1 MASIIPRG
9 DGVWQIQVSGGYRI
23 DGKPRRVSRTV
34 HGTYSEAR
42 DAAYALELEMG
53 NTPALGSGITLDGY
67 FEGVYLKGHGD
78 LDPKTVSNY
87 RTIWRLHVSP
97 RFGGRPLAE
106 PSPAEVQRW
115 VSSMTH
121 GTAIHAAK
129 LLRAVLR
136 DAWYIGMLSSEPMR
150 RPLRYP
156 KADYGKLDV
165 WGADEALDAL
175 SRLHGHRLLPLVAV
189 MVGAGLRRSEAMAL
203 RWEDMEFAEG
213 YVRMT
218 VDKAASRA
226 DGRTKNAGSVRVVA
240 LMEPFASIL
249 ADCRSEG
256 PICPMRDAGWVARL
270 WRSLFE
276 GAVDD
281 PDGRKSRPAGP
292 LHGMRYI
299 PMKQLRATNTT
310 LMHEAGVPDTTLSMV
325 HGHTDVRTDYRHY
338 IAPTSTA
345 ADSAAKMLQTFMLDG
360 ADVQQRAADDAWK

>member
-1 MASIIPRG
+1 MASIVPRG
-9 DGVWQIQVSGGYRI
+9 DGVWQVQVSGGYRI

-106 PSPAEVQRW
+106 PPAPEVQRW
-115 VSSMTH
+115 VSSMTR

-136 DAWYIGMLSSEPMR
+136 DAWYIGMLPTEPMR

-175 SRLHGHRLLPLVAV
+175 SRLHGHKLLPLVSI
-189 MVGAGLRRSEAMAL
+189 MLGAGLRRSEAMAL
-203 RWEDMEFAEG
+203 RWEGMDWRDG
-213 YVRMT
+213 YVRMR
-218 VDKAASRA
+218 VSSSARRA
-226 DGRTKNAGSVRVVA
+226 DGLTKTEGSVRVIA
-240 LMEPFASIL
+240 LMEPFASAL
-249 ADCRSEG
+249 ASCRADEG
-256 PICPMRDAGWVARL
+256 PVCPMNERNVKRNWQA
-270 WRSLFE
+270 LFE
-276 GAVDD
+276 EGGA
-281 PDGRKSRPAGP
+281 

-310 LMHEAGVPDTTLSMV
+310 LMHEAGVPDTTLSLV

-345 ADSAAKMLQTFMLDG
+345 ADTAAKMLQTFMLDG
-360 ADVQQRAADDAWK
+360 ADVQQRAADGARK